1 MTIREGKSGLCAH
14 CGAADCSLQMLRTH
28 PQKPT
33 HFTSLLR
40 THPTEWR
47 TKGLS
52 TGRQTFLE
60 GGKGF
65 KTLIIPKIKR
75 KYSSRIEG
83 RRKKGLAVIS
93 PADKPPGGHASG
105 IGGNK
110 GAPVQV
116 QSLNNLQTLRPKF

>member
-83 RRKKGLAVIS
+83 RRKKRE
-93 PADKPPGGHASG
+93 
-105 IGGNK
+105 
-110 GAPVQV
+110 QV
-116 QSLNNLQTLRPKF
+116 EIKELLFK